1 MSQEWMIDVLR
12 DLTDFARRNGLMGLA
27 AQLDET
33 LGIAATELKRAQG
46 HAAPQQHGQQ
56 DRNLRR
62 TIAAGENP

>member
-33 LGIAATELKRAQG
+33 LGIAAAEMKRSQG
-46 HAAPQQHGQQ
+46 HTVSQQHGQQ
-56 DRNLRR
+56 DRKLRR